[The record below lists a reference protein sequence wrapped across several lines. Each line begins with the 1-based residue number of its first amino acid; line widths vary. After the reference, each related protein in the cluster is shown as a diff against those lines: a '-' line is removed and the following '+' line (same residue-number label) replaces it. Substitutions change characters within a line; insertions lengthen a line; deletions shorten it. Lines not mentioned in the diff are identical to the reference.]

1 MMEVGRAAWIYVEVT
16 KRAFADEIITDD
28 EASILRVLSE
38 SFGISPEMN
47 QQYLSFAK
55 GEEESDLEFPDT
67 AFQTQ
72 TGDFSLYQSALIA
85 ALEDDVITSDEWEMI
100 NLLSDVMNIQDS
112 EHALIEEAIR
122 DLNRSSK
129 AGVPLIDR
137 YVSMVKRTN

>member
-38 SFGISPEMN
+38 SFGISSEMN

-55 GEEESDLEFPDT
+55 GEVESDLEFPDT
-67 AFQTQ
+67 AFQPQ
-72 TGDFSLYQSALIA
+72 TGDFALYQSALIA

-129 AGVPLIDR
+129 AGVPLIER
-137 YVSMVKRTN
+137 YVLMVKGTN